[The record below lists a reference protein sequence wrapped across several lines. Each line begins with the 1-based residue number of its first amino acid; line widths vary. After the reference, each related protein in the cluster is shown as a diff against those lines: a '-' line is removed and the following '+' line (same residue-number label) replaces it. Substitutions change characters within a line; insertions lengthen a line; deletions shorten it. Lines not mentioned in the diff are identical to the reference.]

1 VSETGQA
8 AQQSGEGRSGHHR
21 ASHNQSK
28 PSHVRAPLP
37 PSPAAPFGLHP
48 AGRIWLQERGMR
60 VFGPGARE
68 LLRCVDETGSL
79 SQGAK
84 KMGMSYSKAW
94 RMVGEIERGLGVVLL
109 ERKAGGVVG
118 GGSRLTAEGWLLLER
133 FDAFMQ
139 DVDAMLEGLFRRHFS
154 DLSHG
159 ARQGEPSGD

>member
-1 VSETGQA
+1 
-8 AQQSGEGRSGHHR
+8 
-21 ASHNQSK
+21 
-28 PSHVRAPLP
+28 
-37 PSPAAPFGLHP
+37 
-48 AGRIWLQERGMR
+48 
-60 VFGPGARE
+60 
-68 LLRCVDETGSL
+68 
-79 SQGAK
+79 
-84 KMGMSYSKAW
+84 MGMSYSKAW
-94 RMVGEIERGLGVVLL
+94 RMVGEIERELGVVLL